1 MELIEIVQ
9 RELLDTTP
17 RVIDCGDWYNPYG
30 SYEEQSAFRLLNEY
44 QIVLNERRATAD
56 FYVAF
61 RSFVGAIKVPI
72 VLPDF
77 LIVDELIKRFQ
88 LVQLS
93 NNRFDISLKYPQYI
107 NSEFVNRA
115 FNHCSPVDTN
125 RNKYSL
131 YTSPFINQHLKDRE
145 RYKNPSQQLAINAAL
160 TMREGNTALIC
171 MPTGSGKS
179 LITQALA
186 CQHND
191 GLTLVIV
198 PTISLAIDQD
208 KEAISTIRN
217 NTDEEVLSYYGSM
230 DAMCIM
236 GPLRSHKARLLFIS
250 PEAIQLNPQLKNEML
265 ALSKT
270 GYIKNIVIDEAHMV
284 VEWGSSFRLDY
295 QTLEA
300 FRNQLIHNNKSL
312 RTYLLSATYD
322 RREIE
327 VLKSLFSSKNEW
339 LEIRCDSLRKEPLFT
354 CVKADNAIE
363 KQKYAQRLIDFLPRP
378 MIIYVR
384 SPEDAE
390 KLKIQMFEDGYGN
403 VRTFTGNTGKN
414 ERDSIIDEWKSNKF
428 NTMIATSAFGIGVNK
443 GDVRTVLHLH
453 IPENPNFYYQEVG
466 RGGRDGY
473 PSLGVMCVNPNL
485 DLKEAHGFASR
496 VLSEEKLITRWFSM
510 LSHSKRLGQGADEY
524 IVIDTSIL
532 PEYSQKGVELY
543 GNQKHIFWNVYV
555 IMLLRRYDY
564 IEITDIKLKDRDKY
578 DEYKNTY
585 LVYIKVLDKK
595 LLSRSSES
603 EMILANLRSLES
615 SYYEK
620 NYQYVEEIIASDK
633 ECWSGMFYEVFDQV
647 DMFCPGCNIHHKP
660 SGLNS
665 LCELPLRKRVNKL
678 VPQSTSGLDDFI
690 GSSREAFV
698 LSLNNTAT
706 LFSSLISKGVNGLVF
721 CGNDRDNLELIKCIQ
736 NDTNLKSFHISIFNV
751 QEYKDLY
758 DHEDWFFLN
767 GTFVILYGDIVPEN
781 QVALE
786 VSKGL
791 IHKVF
796 SYKTIHVSKRDFNFG
811 APERFIS
818 ECIDGPHYDDNDIEG
833 VIANV

>member
-1 MELIEIVQ
+1 MELIELVQ
-9 RELLDTTP
+9 KELLNTTS
-17 RVIDCGDWYNPYG
+17 RTIDCKDWYNPYG
-30 SYEEQSAFRLLNEY
+30 SYVEQSACRLLNEY
-44 QIVLNERRATAD
+44 QMVVNEQRTTAD

-61 RSFVGAIKVPI
+61 RSFVGAVKTPI

-93 NNRFDISLKYPQYI
+93 NNRYDISRKYPQYF
-107 NSEFVNRA
+107 NSEFVNLA
-115 FNHCSPVDTN
+115 FDHNSPVDTSK
-125 RNKYSL
+125 NKYNL
-131 YTSPFINQHLKDRE
+131 YTSPFINQHLVDRE
-145 RYKNPSQQLAINAAL
+145 KYKNPSQQLAINAAL
-160 TMREGNTALIC
+160 TMQEGKTALIC

-186 CQHND
+186 YQQNE

-198 PTISLAIDQD
+198 PTVSLAIDQE
-208 KEAISTIRN
+208 KEAILTIRN
-217 NTDEEVLSYYGSM
+217 NTDGEVLRYYGSM
-230 DAMCIM
+230 DAKSIM
-236 GPLRSHKARLLFIS
+236 GSLSSHKARLLFIS

-265 ALSKT
+265 TLSKT
-270 GYIKNIVIDEAHMV
+270 GYLKNIVIDEAHMV

-300 FRNQLIHNNKSL
+300 FRNQLLHNNKSI

-322 RREIE
+322 RREID
-327 VLKSLFSSKNEW
+327 VLKSLFSSKKEW
-339 LEIRCDSLRKEPLFT
+339 LEIRCDTLRKEPLYT
-354 CVKADNAIE
+354 YVKTNNGVE
-363 KQKYAQRLIDFLPRP
+363 KQKYAQRLIDLLPRP

-390 KLKIQMFEDGYGN
+390 NLKKQMLAVGYEN
-403 VRTFTGNTGKN
+403 VRSFTGNTGKN
-414 ERDSIIDEWKSNKF
+414 ERDTIIEEWKNNKF

-473 PSLGVMCVNPNL
+473 PSLGVMCVNPSL

-496 VLSEEKLITRWFSM
+496 VLSEDKLITRWFSM
-510 LSHSKRLGQGADEY
+510 LSHSKRFGHGEDEY
-524 IVIDTSIL
+524 IVIDTSVL

-543 GNQKHIFWNVYV
+543 GNQKHILWNVYV
-555 IMLLRRYDY
+555 IMLLRRYEL
-564 IEITDIKLKDRDKY
+564 IEITDIKLKDRDSY
-578 DEYKNTY
+578 DEYKNIY
-585 LVYIKVLDKK
+585 LVYIKVTDKK
-595 LLSRSSES
+595 LLSRTDES
-603 EMILANLRSLES
+603 EKILGNLRCLES
-615 SYYEK
+615 TYYEK
-620 NYQYVEEIIASDK
+620 NYKYVEEVINSDN

-647 DMFCPGCNIHHKP
+647 DMFCPGCNIHHK
-660 SGLNS
+660 SAGLNS
-665 LCELPLRKRVNKL
+665 LYELPLRKRVNKL
-678 VPQSTSGLDDFI
+678 IPQCTSVLDGFI

-698 LSLNNTAT
+698 LSPNNTIS
-706 LFSSLISKGVNGLVF
+706 LLSSLVSRGLNGLIV
-721 CGNDRDNLELIKCIQ
+721 CGDDRDNQMLIHSMQ
-736 NDTNLKSFHISIFNV
+736 NDTSLATFHLSIFNV

-767 GTFVILYGDIVPEN
+767 GSFVILYGDVVHEN

-791 IHKVF
+791 INKVLG
-796 SYKTIHVSKRDFNFG
+796 YKAIHVSKRDFNFG

-818 ECIDGPHYDDNDIEG
+818 ECIDGPHYDDNNIEG
-833 VIANV
+833 VLANV